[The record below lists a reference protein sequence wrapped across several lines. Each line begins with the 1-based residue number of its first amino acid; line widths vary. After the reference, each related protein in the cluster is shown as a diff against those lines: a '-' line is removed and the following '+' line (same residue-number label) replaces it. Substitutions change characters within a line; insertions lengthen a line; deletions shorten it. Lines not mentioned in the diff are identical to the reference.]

1 MQTSATHR
9 DVFHR
14 EIRAFLKE
22 LMKVF
27 PNERDIKLLS
37 SSLTI
42 SLMDDPENTVVS
54 KFYHS
59 FCSCESYIETQDER
73 MFYDSV
79 IRSDLELLQKL
90 SQYWEQ
96 LDTEN
101 KQVVWDYLKVL
112 YQLSKSILHV
122 QNK

>member
-1 MQTSATHR
+1 MQTPLTYR

-14 EIRAFLKE
+14 EIRAFMKE
-22 LMKVF
+22 LMNVF
-27 PNERDIKLLS
+27 PKERDIKMLS

-42 SLMDDPENTVVS
+42 SLMDDPEDKVVAR
-54 KFYHS
+54 FYKS
-59 FCSCESYIETQDER
+59 FCTCEEYIETQDER

-79 IRSDLELLQKL
+79 IQSDLELLQKL
-90 SQYWEQ
+90 SQYWKQ
-96 LDTEN
+96 LDEDN
-101 KQVVWDYLKVL
+101 KQVVWNYLKVL